1 MGLIDSATTSIT
13 EAASD
18 IASGLSAAASGFLS
32 ALTSLGVKLPL
43 KNVLSNYASYNYI
56 IGLSAMTAA
65 DLNFPDSSYKTG
77 KKLPLICKSAGVNPS
92 NRVNTAY
99 GKYDFF
105 IDNLSMDGM
114 IGFIN
119 GNGANVTTVS
129 FDVYE
134 PYSLGVFL
142 LSLQQA
148 AYNANHA
155 NWRDCPFLLTIEF
168 MGENELGSMAPI
180 PATRHI
186 PIKLTT
192 ISVKASEKGTVY
204 NISGYATQG
213 QANTTQFAKL
223 RSDMSIRGKTIQ
235 EVLQTGEQSLQAV
248 VNKKLKE
255 LERDKVVAKADEIVI
270 IFPTEAQIASSSAGS
285 IVNQISE
292 KASAATATITGSGNA
307 GSLYTKLGLITN
319 QINAEQVQPQG
330 QCNDLGK
337 ASMGYNLSD
346 KKADP
351 VMGKESAAW
360 DAKAGT
366 WTLGKIVVNPSE
378 GTLKF
383 SQDTDIPTAINAV
396 MLTSAYPEKALDPV
410 NQDEKGFKPWWR
422 IDTQVYMVDTTAN
435 DDSTGTKP
443 RLIVYRVIPYKT
455 HSSKITK
462 TNTKAKGFDSI
473 RKTIIKQYDYLY
485 TGKNTEVLKFDID
498 FSVSFANVL
507 AADNYKNNQ
516 DVQTAH
522 QNGVQGENAPP
533 TNAAGKGEK
542 PTTRPGG
549 TTSQT
554 NYSGTRSPD
563 DGVGGGGKETPKTRA
578 AKLWHSAITSGYD
591 MQTLTLDIVGD
602 PYWIHHSGL
611 GNYTSPQSG
620 LKDLNKDGTVDWQ
633 NGEVNILVNFR
644 SPLDINQGTGLYD
657 FNSGGYGSMLATGDP
672 SAPTAGW
679 SGLYCV
685 NLVTSTFKG
694 GHFHQTLK
702 GYRLPLQDLRGAGTA
717 SSAVGNPV
725 PSSASPSPRGLAQ
738 LDSAGN
744 VTSESEANANN
755 WGEG

>member
-1 MGLIDSATTSIT
+1 MGIIDSATTSIS
-13 EAASD
+13 EAASG
-18 IASGLSAAASGFLS
+18 AVEGAVAGLSAAASGFLA

-56 IGLSAMTAA
+56 IGLSALTVE
-65 DLNFPDSSYKTG
+65 DLNFPDLSYKIG
-77 KKLPLICKSAGVNPS
+77 KTLPLICKSAGINPS
-92 NRVNTAY
+92 NRVKTQY

-105 IDNLSMDGM
+105 IDNVNIDGM

-119 GNGANVTTVS
+119 GNGSNVTTVS
-129 FDVYE
+129 FDVFE

-148 AYNANHA
+148 AYNAGHA

-186 PIKLTT
+186 PVKLTT
-192 ISVKASEKGTVY
+192 VSVKADATGTKY
-204 NISGYATQG
+204 NVSGYATQG
-213 QANTTQFAKL
+213 QAGTTQFAKF
-223 RSDMSIRGKTIQ
+223 RADVSIRGKTIQ

-255 LERDKVVAKADEIVI
+255 LETDKIVAKADEVVI
-270 IFPTEAQIASSSAGS
+270 IFPTAAQIASSSAGS

-292 KASAATATITGSGNA
+292 KASAATATITGRGTS

-346 KKADP
+346 KKADTP
-351 VMGKESAAW
+351 MGKEAAAW

-366 WTLGKIVVNPSE
+366 WTLGKVVVNPSE

-410 NQDEKGFKPWWR
+410 NQDANGFKPWWR
-422 IDTQVYMVDTTAN
+422 IDTQVYMVDTKSN

-455 HSSKITK
+455 HSSKLTK

-473 RKTIIKQYDYLY
+473 KKNIIKQYDYLY
-485 TGKNTEVLKFDID
+485 TGKNTEVIKFDID
-498 FSVSFANVL
+498 FSVSFSNIL

-516 DVQTAH
+516 DVQTAK
-522 QNGVQGENAPP
+522 QSGVQGENTPP
-533 TNAAGKGEK
+533 TNAAGKGDK
-542 PTTRPGG
+542 PTDKAGG
-549 TTSQT
+549 TTSQN
-554 NYSGTRSPD
+554 NYSGTADTR
-563 DGVGGGGKETPKTRA
+563 VGGGGKETPKTRA
-578 AKLWHSAITSGYD
+578 AKLWHSAITSGFD

-657 FNSGGYGSMLATGDP
+657 FNSGGYGSMLSTGDP
-672 SAPTAGW
+672 NAPTSGW
-679 SGLYCV
+679 SGLYCI

-694 GHFHQTLK
+694 GHFRQTLK
-702 GYRLPLQDLRGAGTA
+702 GYRLPLQDLRGAGKA
-717 SSAVGNPV
+717 DSAVGNPV
-725 PSSASPSPRGLAQ
+725 PAESPASKPGYNPYDQ
-738 LDSAGN
+738 AGY
-744 VTSESEANANN
+744 
-755 WGEG
+755 

>member
-1 MGLIDSATTSIT
+1 MGIIDSATTSIT
-13 EAASD
+13 DAV
-18 IASGLSAAASGFLS
+18 SGAVDGAVEGLTSAATGFLS
-32 ALTSLGVKLPL
+32 ALKSLGVKLPL

-56 IGLSAMTAA
+56 IGLSALTAK
-65 DLNFPDSSYKTG
+65 DLNFPDLSYKIG
-77 KKLPLICKSAGVNPS
+77 KTLPLICKSAGINPR
-92 NRVNTAY
+92 NRVSTAF

-105 IDNLSMDGM
+105 IDNVNMDGM
-114 IGFIN
+114 IGFVN
-119 GNGANVTTVS
+119 GKGSNVTTVS
-129 FDVYE
+129 FDVFE

-148 AYNANHA
+148 AYNAGHA

-192 ISVKASEKGTVY
+192 INVKADQGGTKY
-204 NISGYATQG
+204 NVAGYATQG
-213 QANTTQFAKL
+213 QAGTTQFAKF
-223 RSDMSIRGKTIQ
+223 RADVSIRGKTIQ

-255 LERDKVVAKADEIVI
+255 LEKDKVVAKADEIVI
-270 IFPTEAQIASSSAGS
+270 IFPTADQIASSSAGS

-292 KASAATATITGSGNA
+292 TASAATATITGGGTA
-307 GSLYTKLGLITN
+307 GSLYTKLGLVTN

-346 KKADP
+346 KKADTP
-351 VMGKESAAW
+351 MGKEAAAW

-366 WTLGKIVVNPSE
+366 WTLGKVVVNPSE

-410 NQDEKGFKPWWR
+410 NQDANGFKPWWR
-422 IDTQVYMVDTTAN
+422 IDTQVYMVDTKAN
-435 DDSTGTKP
+435 DDTTGTKP

-462 TNTKAKGFDSI
+462 TNTKAKGFDNI
-473 RKTIIKQYDYLY
+473 KKNIIKQYDYLY
-485 TGKNTEVLKFDID
+485 TGKNTEVIKFDID
-498 FSVSFANVL
+498 FSVSFSNVL

-516 DVQTAH
+516 DVQTAK
-522 QNGVQGENAPP
+522 QNGVQEENTPP
-533 TNAAGKGEK
+533 TNAAGKGDK
-542 PTTRPGG
+542 PSTVPGT
-549 TTSQT
+549 TTSQQ
-554 NYSGTRSPD
+554 NYAGTRSES
-563 DGVGGGGKETPKTRA
+563 DGPGGGGKETPKTRA
-578 AKLWHSAITSGYD
+578 AKLWHSAITSGQD

-644 SPLDINQGTGLYD
+644 SPLDINQDTGLYD
-657 FNSGGYGSMLATGDP
+657 FNSGGYGAMLATGDP
-672 SAPTAGW
+672 KAPTTGW
-679 SGLYCV
+679 SGLYCI

-694 GHFHQTLK
+694 GHFHQTLR
-702 GYRLPLQDLRGAGTA
+702 GYRLPLQDLKGTGKA
-717 SSAVGNPV
+717 DSAVGNPI
-725 PSSASPSPRGLAQ
+725 PAESPASTPGYNPYDQ
-738 LDSAGN
+738 AGY
-744 VTSESEANANN
+744 
-755 WGEG
+755 